1 MIREPPRSKR
11 NYTLF
16 PFTPLFRSVDGVDAP
31 GQARQR
37 YLRIERDRQ
46 FARNGRR
53 PHRRFDRLD
62 APVRYR
68 VDGRGAVPRTRR
80 YERWGRR
87 WRRGAMSDRSEEHTS
102 ELQSLM
108 RISYAV
114 FCLQK
119 QKNRTAA
126 KETLKPKNTLK
137 ITKTQSAKQT
147 ITIKRSR

>member
-87 WRRGAMSDRSEEHTS
+87 WRRGAMSDLLGIGASGLRAYSAALATIGDNIANAQSPGFARRARSEEHTS
-102 ELQSLM
+102 ELQSLI
-108 RISYAV
+108 RISYAG
-114 FCLQK
+114 F
-119 QKNRTAA
+119 
-126 KETLKPKNTLK
+126 
-137 ITKTQSAKQT
+137 
-147 ITIKRSR
+147 

>member
-87 WRRGAMSDRSEEHTS
+87 WRRGAMSDLLGIGASGLRAYSAALATIGDNIANAHAPGFPRRALRPHEP
-102 ELQSLM
+102 L
-108 RISYAV
+108 AAG
-114 FCLQK
+114 
-119 QKNRTAA
+119 RTALPRA
-126 KETLKPKNTLK
+126 T
-137 ITKTQSAKQT
+137 
-147 ITIKRSR
+147 